1 MENQTHPATAHLP
14 SIWRRSDEW
23 YNFSASPRAET
34 NVLVSID
41 EATYDPE
48 KSLMGEDH
56 PLVWWHEVG
65 EGQVFYSA
73 LGHTTTTYQEP
84 QFRQFMRGAIVW
96 GLVEAEKKEADN
108 KEADN
113 KEPDKK
119 ELN

>member
-1 MENQTHPATAHLP
+1 MANLVFCLGCTERKRIIQLMP
-14 SIWRRSDEW
+14 WVCEE
-23 YNFSASPRAET
+23 YEG
-34 NVLVSID
+34 LVSID

-48 KSLMGEDH
+48 KSPMGEDH